1 MKRIRKSALWALGI
15 GLLSI
20 LSLEAQPG
28 GSGRGSGRGGGGGM
42 SPDQIFG
49 LLALN
54 EKFNV
59 TDEQL
64 LALRGSL
71 KPLYA
76 EQQQMISEL
85 FSGEGDFR
93 ALRETLREKQ
103 MEIRGKIMTALT
115 EALSEEQ
122 IEVLKTH
129 MQEQQERRRNFG
141 GRGGPRGGG
150 PRGGGGGDGGGF

>member
-28 GSGRGSGRGGGGGM
+28 GSGRGGGGGM
-42 SPDQIFG
+42 SPDQICG
-49 LLALN
+49 LLAFE

-76 EQQQMISEL
+76 ELQQMISEL

-103 MEIRGKIMTALT
+103 VEIRGKVMTALT
-115 EALSEEQ
+115 ETLSEEQ

-150 PRGGGGGDGGGF
+150 PRGGGGGGDGGGF

>member
-1 MKRIRKSALWALGI
+1 MKRIRKSAFWALGI

-20 LSLEAQPG
+20 LPLEAQPG
-28 GSGRGSGRGGGGGM
+28 GSGRGSGRGGGGM

-49 LLALN
+49 LLAFE

-76 EQQQMISEL
+76 ERQQMMSEL

-103 MEIRGKIMTALT
+103 IEIRGKVMTALT
-115 EALSEEQ
+115 ETLSEEQ

-150 PRGGGGGDGGGF
+150 PRGGGGGGDGGGF

>member
-20 LSLEAQPG
+20 LPLEAQPG
-28 GSGRGSGRGGGGGM
+28 GRGRGGGGM
-42 SPDQIFG
+42 SPEQIFS

-54 EKFNV
+54 EKFDV

-76 EQQQMISEL
+76 EQQQMMSEL

-103 MEIRGKIMTALT
+103 MEIRGKVMTALT
-115 EALSEEQ
+115 ETLSEEQ

-150 PRGGGGGDGGGF
+150 DGGGGGF

>member
-1 MKRIRKSALWALGI
+1 M
-15 GLLSI
+15 
-20 LSLEAQPG
+20 
-28 GSGRGSGRGGGGGM
+28 
-42 SPDQIFG
+42 
-49 LLALN
+49 
-54 EKFNV
+54 

-76 EQQQMISEL
+76 ERAAGMMSEL

-103 MEIRGKIMTALT
+103 MEIRGKVMTALT
-115 EALSEEQ
+115 ETLSEEQ

-141 GRGGPRGGG
+141 GRGGPRGG
-150 PRGGGGGDGGGF
+150 PRGGGGGGGGGF

>member
-1 MKRIRKSALWALGI
+1 MKRIRKLALWALGI

-20 LSLEAQPG
+20 LPLEAQPG

-42 SPDQIFG
+42 SPEQIFS

-76 EQQQMISEL
+76 EQQQMMSEL

-93 ALRETLREKQ
+93 ALRQTLREKQ
-103 MEIRGKIMTALT
+103 MEIRGKVMTALT
-115 EALSEEQ
+115 ETLSEEQ

-141 GRGGPRGGG
+141 GRGGPRGG
-150 PRGGGGGDGGGF
+150 PRGGGGGGGGGF

>member
-28 GSGRGSGRGGGGGM
+28 GRGRGGGGGGM
-42 SPDQIFG
+42 SPDQIFS

-76 EQQQMISEL
+76 EQQQIMSEL

-103 MEIRGKIMTALT
+103 GEMRGKIMTALT
-115 EALSEEQ
+115 ETLSEEQ
-122 IEVLKTH
+122 IEVLKKH
-129 MQEQQERRRNFG
+129 IQEQQERRRNFG
-141 GRGGPRGGG
+141 GRSG
-150 PRGGGGGDGGGF
+150 PRGGGGGGGGGF